1 MFLFSQ
7 VSMSEEPLTV
17 VHMDRD
23 VLALAGVGGA
33 VISPRL
39 AHAAGPQHDAAGE
52 VVRVRLA
59 PGLRPKMGLYK
70 NICAIEYYALWKQ
83 TMSET

>member
-23 VLALAGVGGA
+23 VLTLAGVGGA

-52 VVRVRLA
+52 VVRIRLA
-59 PGLRPKMGLYK
+59 PSLRPKMGLYK
-70 NICAIEYYALWKQ
+70 KYLCN
-83 TMSET
+83 

>member
-7 VSMSEEPLTV
+7 VSEEPLTV
-17 VHMDRD
+17 VDMDRD
-23 VLALAGVGGA
+23 VLTLAGVGGA
-33 VISPRL
+33 VISARL

-59 PGLRPKMGLYK
+59 PGLRPKMGLYEK
-70 NICAIEYYALWKQ
+70 YLCN
-83 TMSET
+83 